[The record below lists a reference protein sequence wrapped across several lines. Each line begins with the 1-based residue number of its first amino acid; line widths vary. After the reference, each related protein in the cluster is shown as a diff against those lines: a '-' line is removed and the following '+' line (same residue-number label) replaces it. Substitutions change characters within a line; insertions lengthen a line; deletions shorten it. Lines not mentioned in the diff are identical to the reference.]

1 MTVQRIERT
10 EAATRAVA
18 ILGLDRD
25 SVELFA
31 TEGLSASL
39 RRAASFLCPASPRQI
54 ADAVLNAL
62 SPLSQGLEREVVA
75 DALDALVGSGDLLE
89 LRQPADQTRLLFL
102 GPPSFVEKHPGKYL
116 LLGIRPRAAAL
127 LDEASSG
134 LEVIYNAHTRSV
146 QMDPAPGNASL
157 VAAGLRPLSKE
168 QWTRTPRCEPAAQV
182 IAKARG
188 ELSAE
193 HAAPGAISSLTIID
207 PAKPVLFYKGRWREP
222 ANEDNGIF
230 TGRRPQAYGAPVW
243 CVVEIANGVPQA
255 VLDLPV
261 NSNVAPGWDDARR
274 IQAALDAENG
284 NPQIYRI
291 RVSAQK
297 GSTIFDFFMP
307 LPSWAERY
315 IAISGCP
322 AQNGPKSLFS
332 YCLPD
337 EAVGDAQRFLSAS
350 LWMTAIKEG
359 QDA

>member
-1 MTVQRIERT
+1 MTVQRVERT
-10 EAATRAVA
+10 EMATRALE
-18 ILGLDRD
+18 ILGLGRD
-25 SVELFA
+25 GNELLA

-54 ADAVLNAL
+54 VDAVLSAL
-62 SPLSQGLEREVVA
+62 SPLSEGLERDVVA
-75 DALDALVGSGDLLE
+75 DALAALVGSGDLLE
-89 LRQPADQTRLLFL
+89 LRQPADGTRLLYL
-102 GPPSFVEKHPGKYL
+102 GPPSFVEKHPGEYL

-127 LDEASSG
+127 LNETASG
-134 LEVIYNAHTRSV
+134 LEVIYDAHTRSV
-146 QMDPAPGNASL
+146 QIDPATGNAPL
-157 VAAGLRPLSKE
+157 VAAGLRPISRE
-168 QWTRTPRCEPAAQV
+168 QWTKTPRCEPVTQV
-182 IAKARG
+182 IAKVRG

-193 HAAPGAISSLTIID
+193 HAPPGAISSLTIID
-207 PAKPVLFYKGRWREP
+207 PAKPVHFYKGRWREP
-222 ANEDNGIF
+222 GNEDNGLF
-230 TGRRPQAYGAPVW
+230 TGRRPQAYGAPIW
-243 CVVEIANGVPQA
+243 CIVEIANGVPQA
-255 VLDLPV
+255 VLDLPM
-261 NSNVAPGWDDARR
+261 NSSVAPGWDDARR

-315 IAISGCP
+315 IAISGRP

-337 EAVGDAQRFLSAS
+337 EVVGDAQRFLSAS

-359 QDA
+359 REA